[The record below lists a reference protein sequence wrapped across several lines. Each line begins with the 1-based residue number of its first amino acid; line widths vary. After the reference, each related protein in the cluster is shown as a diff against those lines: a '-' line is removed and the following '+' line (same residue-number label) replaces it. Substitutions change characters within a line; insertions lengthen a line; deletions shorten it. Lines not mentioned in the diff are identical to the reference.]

1 MPPPPSPPVGDQR
14 GSSTTHLAWSGA
26 WVCLAAAVILGGFA
40 TLAWPF
46 LVHTLLPFFV
56 SETSWLW
63 SLSVDTPLALGA
75 ANASRRLLLFT
86 AAAWSSLVVARELAF
101 GLVRLAAAR
110 SGRYRRHFPYLLQ
123 ARWPLLAGMVCG
135 LIYSASTALGIPM
148 ALKYLIPIFFRNE
161 QEINPKVVE
170 FAQKFLGEPYADRLL
185 IAACIGFPLVFA
197 LRGVAAF
204 ANRYLINKAGFIVLE
219 RLRSD
224 AYSKL
229 LHLPLAFHG
238 ANKAGDIN
246 LRLMSD
252 TEKLKTVMIKISEI
266 ATQPFTLMFGLIAL
280 IIFCLQDRSVFFA
293 LIAVASVP
301 FCVIPIRLATR
312 KLVKRS
318 RQLAAESGALAAA
331 SIEVLQSPLEVQAY
345 NLQADQQTRF
355 EKRVRD
361 IFRLSLKTVKYQA
374 MTTPIIELVSI
385 CGFVA
390 AIYFGTK
397 SGMSQETFVGLAGAL
412 YFCYEPVKKLTA
424 THAILKNGEASLERL
439 EYVLDAQDS
448 VPNPPPP
455 PPIPTQPPL
464 KTIDPVGL
472 PEAQREG
479 QIVEPPPALVEVNL
493 SFAPG
498 EVVALVG
505 KTGAG
510 KSTFI
515 SLLPRFY
522 DPAAGRILLGEVDLR
537 ELDKH
542 ALRDR
547 IAIVAQQPAVFNTTL
562 AENIR
567 FGRPGATDAE
577 IEQAARRACI
587 HDFIVSLPDGYATLV
602 GERGGTL
609 SGGQRQRIAIA
620 RAFLKDAPVLILDE
634 ATSALDSESESLI
647 QQALGELIRGRTTFM
662 IAHRFSSIRHATR
675 ILVFEHGRVVADGPH
690 EQLLDGS
697 SVYRELYQHQMLD
710 APSAP
715 TP

>member
-1 MPPPPSPPVGDQR
+1 MSFR
-14 GSSTTHLAWSGA
+14 Y
-26 WVCLAAAVILGGFA
+26 
-40 TLAWPF
+40 
-46 LVHTLLPFFV
+46 
-56 SETSWLW
+56 
-63 SLSVDTPLALGA
+63 AL
-75 ANASRRLLLFT
+75 
-86 AAAWSSLVVARELAF
+86 
-101 GLVRLAAAR
+101 
-110 SGRYRRHFPYLLQ
+110 
-123 ARWPLLAGMVCG
+123 
-135 LIYSASTALGIPM
+135 
-148 ALKYLIPIFFRNE
+148 
-161 QEINPKVVE
+161 
-170 FAQKFLGEPYADRLL
+170 
-185 IAACIGFPLVFA
+185 
-197 LRGVAAF
+197 
-204 ANRYLINKAGFIVLE
+204 
-219 RLRSD
+219 
-224 AYSKL
+224 
-229 LHLPLAFHG
+229 
-238 ANKAGDIN
+238 
-246 LRLMSD
+246 
-252 TEKLKTVMIKISEI
+252 
-266 ATQPFTLMFGLIAL
+266 
-280 IIFCLQDRSVFFA
+280 
-293 LIAVASVP
+293 
-301 FCVIPIRLATR
+301 
-312 KLVKRS
+312 
-318 RQLAAESGALAAA
+318 
-331 SIEVLQSPLEVQAY
+331 
-345 NLQADQQTRF
+345 
-355 EKRVRD
+355 
-361 IFRLSLKTVKYQA
+361 
-374 MTTPIIELVSI
+374 
-385 CGFVA
+385 
-390 AIYFGTK
+390 
-397 SGMSQETFVGLAGAL
+397 
-412 YFCYEPVKKLTA
+412 
-424 THAILKNGEASLERL
+424 
-439 EYVLDAQDS
+439 
-448 VPNPPPP
+448 
-455 PPIPTQPPL
+455 
-464 KTIDPVGL
+464 
-472 PEAQREG
+472 REG